1 MSMLSYIYS
10 WNFTKFTKAI
20 CENLTIKKKEI
31 VEVIA
36 ALDIFISV
44 IIVLILPL
52 ETVTD
57 ETQNCQYFL
66 ADNDWKKR
74 DKRREEFASIL
85 YKEQHMLLK
94 KKKKKNFSFSG
105 LQKSLLWNI
114 KIYYITLWIEKI
126 ECHGLSLYVWQ
137 WNQADSF

>member
-1 MSMLSYIYS
+1 MLSYIYS

-126 ECHGLSLYVWQ
+126 ECHGLSLYV
-137 WNQADSF
+137 

>member
-126 ECHGLSLYVWQ
+126 ECHGLSLYV
-137 WNQADSF
+137 

>member
-74 DKRREEFASIL
+74 DKRKEEFASIL

-94 KKKKKNFSFSG
+94 KKKKKTFLFLVYRKASCG
-105 LQKSLLWNI
+105 I
-114 KIYYITLWIEKI
+114 
-126 ECHGLSLYVWQ
+126 
-137 WNQADSF
+137 